1 MKLSI
6 NSIALPCIA
15 LVLASCGNRLT
26 EAQKASLTQVMV
38 SRPVVEATDL
48 KPADGTDSPGASNGV
63 PMATGGGII
72 PALIGSAIDAGV
84 TAHQSS
90 EFKKQYGAQLEEV
103 QAAIPRNPGDD
114 LRKRAASAL
123 KKDAFFGPRMVEA
136 GAANRFDG
144 ELVQYGLVRYA
155 REDDQTV
162 LGMEIRCSVWLMD
175 SGGKKLFTRVLSGR
189 SKDSHTIHDYAAKK
203 SLVKVA
209 YDQALNDFEAQFS
222 AMLDVQLN
230 R

>member
-1 MKLSI
+1 MKSCLTSLLLPGV
-6 NSIALPCIA
+6 ALLIS
-15 LVLASCGNRLT
+15 SCGNRLT
-26 EAQKASLTQVMV
+26 EQQKASLTQVMV
-38 SRPVVEATDL
+38 SRPAVESTDL
-48 KPADGTDSPGASNGV
+48 KPADGTESPGASNSV

-72 PALIGSAIDAGV
+72 PALIGTAIDAGV
-84 TAHQSS
+84 TAHQSA

-114 LRKRAASAL
+114 LRQRAAKAL
-123 KKDAFFGPRMVEA
+123 KKDAFFGTRMVEA

-162 LGMEIRCSVWLMD
+162 LGMEIRCTVWLAD
-175 SGGKKLFTRVLSGR
+175 AGGKKLFSQVISGR
-189 SKDSHTIHDYAAKK
+189 SRDSHTIHDYAAKK
-203 SLVKVA
+203 SLVKAA
-209 YDQALNDFEAQFS
+209 YDQALDDFESKFA
-222 AMLDVQLN
+222 AMLDFQLS